1 MLHLSH
7 DFDELIESIQEC
19 SICPSMAGCTRVL
32 SWANGA
38 PGADVMF
45 VGEAPG
51 RLGADR
57 TAVPFHGDAA
67 GDNFERLLALSGLAR
82 REVFITNAVLC
93 NPRDEKGNN
102 APPTRRIL
110 MNCAENLRRQID
122 VIQPSII
129 VTLGGAALEATRAIE
144 DHQLKLAAH
153 VRTVHSWKNIRLIP
167 LYHPGAR
174 AMIHRNFA
182 SQSAD
187 YYFLGETVRRLTRKP
202 SATKRKA
209 VVGKD
214 DSWGVVKYIISQ
226 LKTLS
231 LFRLHKAIYLSDY
244 RHYAETGSRLTDFVY
259 IRQKD
264 GPYCVELGSRWFKSY
279 ADVVKSAMID
289 SVLHLRW
296 IEDGLFGDRPEI
308 SAEHQ
313 IRIDQILSEI
323 EKLSDAQLKT
333 KAYLTAPMKEALR
346 VERDGIRQLNR
357 PLL

>member
-7 DFDELIESIQEC
+7 DFEELIEKIQKC
-19 SICPSMAGCTRVL
+19 DACASMAGCTRVL
-32 SWANGA
+32 SWANGT
-38 PGADVMF
+38 PGALVMF

-57 TAVPFHGDAA
+57 TAVPFHGDVA

-102 APPTRRIL
+102 APPTRRTL
-110 MNCAENLRRQID
+110 VNCAENLRRQIE
-122 VIQPSII
+122 VIQPSIV
-129 VTLGGAALEATRAIE
+129 VTLGGAALEATRVIE
-144 DHQLKLAAH
+144 DHQLSLAAH
-153 VRTVHSWKNIRLIP
+153 VRTVNLWNNISLIP

-187 YYFLGETVRRLTRKP
+187 YYFVGEVVRRIGRRKFASNRSLP
-202 SATKRKA
+202 R
-209 VVGKD
+209 GKI
-214 DSWGVVKYIISQ
+214 DSWVAVKYIISQ

-244 RHYAETGSRLTDFVY
+244 RHYLETGSRLTDFVY

-264 GPYCVELGSRWFKSY
+264 GPYCVELGSRWFKNH
-279 ADVVKSAMID
+279 ADVVKPVLID
-289 SVLHLRW
+289 SILHLRW
-296 IEDGLFGDRPEI
+296 IEGGLFDGEPEI
-308 SAEHQ
+308 PVDHKK
-313 IRIDQILSEI
+313 RIDQILAEI
-323 EKLSDAQLKT
+323 ENLSDSQLKT
-333 KAYLTAPMKEALR
+333 KAYLTAPMKEALQA
-346 VERDGIRQLNR
+346 ERRGIRQLNR

>member
-1 MLHLSH
+1 
-7 DFDELIESIQEC
+7 
-19 SICPSMAGCTRVL
+19 
-32 SWANGA
+32 
-38 PGADVMF
+38 MF

-82 REVFITNAVLC
+82 RDVFITNAVLC

-110 MNCAENLRRQID
+110 LNCADNLRRQIE
-122 VIQPSII
+122 VIQPAIV

-144 DHQLKLAAH
+144 DHQLALATH
-153 VRTVHSWKNIRLIP
+153 VRTINPWKNVQLIP

-182 SQSAD
+182 AQSAD
-187 YYFLGETVRRLTRKP
+187 YYFVGETVRRLARKP
-202 SATKRKA
+202 STAKTKA
-209 VVGKD
+209 AAGKD
-214 DSWGVVKYIISQ
+214 DSWAAVKYIVSQ

-244 RHYAETGSRLTDFVY
+244 RHYVEAGSRLTDFVY

-264 GPYCVELGSRWFKSY
+264 GPYCVELGSRWFKNY
-279 ADVVKSAMID
+279 VDVIKPLMID
-289 SVLHLRW
+289 SVPHLRW
-296 IEDGLFGDRPEI
+296 IGDGLFSEI
-308 SAEHQ
+308 PKISNDHQ
-313 IRIDQILSEI
+313 FRIDQILSEI

-333 KAYLTAPMKEALR
+333 KAYLTAPMKDALKA
-346 VERDGIRQLNR
+346 ERLGIRQLNR